1 MDSSF
6 ENFLSELSRTG
17 REMTNDPSETS
28 SLDWIDTHCHP
39 DELLTGGQFDAAWQ
53 RSRAAG
59 VRHWIAIGTQVS
71 DMALYARV
79 AEEHDFLSFTI
90 GLHPLNLAGLAIE
103 DLEKILASWDFYRTH
118 RGFVGVGEIGLD
130 YSRLSEALAEREA
143 LIRRQQI
150 FFEEQLRWAVQHELP
165 VVVHARQAFAE
176 ALEILRRSRV
186 DGSRVVFHC
195 FSEGPE
201 EVQILKVCGMRAS
214 FTGIVTFRNAEKT
227 RAALRAQGLEHLMI
241 ETDAPYLAPHPHR
254 GRPNEPAYLPLIA
267 QSIAP
272 ILGLPLP
279 ELSHRLALN
288 SREFFGIQF

>member
-1 MDSSF
+1 MDSIA
-6 ENFLSELSRTG
+6 
-17 REMTNDPSETS
+17 SETS

-71 DMALYARV
+71 DMALYARA
-79 AEEHDFLSFTI
+79 AEDHDFLSFTV
-90 GLHPLNLAGLAIE
+90 GLHPLNLAGLSVE
-103 DLEKILASWDFYRTH
+103 DLEKILASWDFYRT
-118 RGFVGVGEIGLD
+118 RKGFVGVGEIGLD
-130 YSRLSEALAEREA
+130 YSRLPGALAEREA
-143 LIRRQQI
+143 LIRQQKS
-150 FFEEQLRWAVQHELP
+150 FFEEQLRWAVRHELP

-176 ALEILRRSRV
+176 ALDILRRSRV

-201 EVQILKVCGMRAS
+201 EVQVLNAGGMRAS
-214 FTGIVTFRNAEKT
+214 FTGIVTFKNADKT
-227 RAALRAQGLEHLMI
+227 RAALKAQGPDRLLI

-254 GRPNEPAYLPLIA
+254 GRPNEPAHLPLIA
-267 QSIAP
+267 QSIAS
-272 ILGLPLP
+272 ILHLPLS

-288 SREFFGIQF
+288 SREFFEVRG